1 MVEARAYHTATLLL
15 DGTVLVTGG
24 GEGDG
29 ARSAE
34 VYDPGTRTWT
44 ATGSMIEARAEF
56 IAALL
61 PNGKVLVAGGDGD
74 GGAELY
80 DPEIGTW
87 TATSPM
93 IDDRHQHRAAVLPD
107 GTVLVTGGGT
117 FDEADELINLASAEL
132 YDPETETWAATAT
145 METGRRYHT
154 ATVLPDGTVL
164 VAGGTGDTLETEST
178 AERYSSDGDTPGPE
192 ASPSAEASALPAGQG
207 LVAYT
212 AIEALEPGVD
222 CTDSFVSVSCFRPR
236 LWVSLPDGSD
246 AHELFPNRPGRQ
258 TAVAWSPDGSRL
270 LFSEDSP
277 ASAGLMLTDPA
288 GSEPVLV
295 LDDTCED
302 VTCADIDA
310 VTFSPDGTR
319 IAFLRL
325 VENGSLIA
333 TMDVATGGVVE
344 LESTRTTGEPSNGAP
359 RWSPDGGRLIF
370 DRQATA
376 PLGGRET
383 NLFVVNADGSDL
395 RRLTPNEL
403 FAIDPDW
410 SPDGSSIVFLSS
422 VPFSGEEEPFANDI
436 YTIGSDGTGVRRLT
450 ADGISVR
457 PNWTADGR
465 IVFARVPIDAE
476 GGVTAF
482 ELWVMN
488 ANGTGQTQLDADDLS
503 ELSDANCVICPY
515 PPMDIDAEIQFLN
528 DALWQPTP

>member
-1 MVEARAYHTATLLL
+1 MAGRGNRRHDLGWSGRTGRSGSPGDSSRCVALIGLLI
-15 DGTVLVTGG
+15 GGLVVGG
-24 GEGDG
+24 WLRPQPAPD
-29 ARSAE
+29 
-34 VYDPGTRTWT
+34 
-44 ATGSMIEARAEF
+44 
-56 IAALL
+56 
-61 PNGKVLVAGGDGD
+61 
-74 GGAELY
+74 
-80 DPEIGTW
+80 
-87 TATSPM
+87 
-93 IDDRHQHRAAVLPD
+93 AVLPS
-107 GTVLVTGGGT
+107 T
-117 FDEADELINLASAEL
+117 
-132 YDPETETWAATAT
+132 TAI
-145 METGRRYHT
+145 
-154 ATVLPDGTVL
+154 P
-164 VAGGTGDTLETEST
+164 
-178 AERYSSDGDTPGPE
+178 
-192 ASPSAEASALPAGQG
+192 SPSAEASSLPAGQG

-212 AIEALEPGVD
+212 EIEALEPGVD

-236 LWVSLPDGSD
+236 LWVSNADGSD

-270 LFSEDSP
+270 LFSEDSLP
-277 ASAGLMLTDPA
+277 TAGLMLTDPA

-302 VTCADIDA
+302 VTCADIDS

-333 TMDVATGGVVE
+333 TMDLATGSVVE
-344 LESTRTTGEPSNGAP
+344 LESTRTTDEPSNGAP

-422 VPFSGEEEPFANDI
+422 VPSNGEEEPFANDI

-450 ADGISVR
+450 TDGISVR

-476 GGVTAF
+476 GAVTAF

-488 ANGTGQTQLDADDLS
+488 ADGTGQTAARCGRPRRAERCELRDLP
-503 ELSDANCVICPY
+503 LSAHGRRCRDPVP
-515 PPMDIDAEIQFLN
+515 Q
-528 DALWQPTP
+528 